1 MIWALIRKDARLLR
15 NYLRSA
21 VVVTGCSYLVTA
33 IVIHRE
39 SPSDASTPWGIAM
52 TLLVLALGSN
62 LGFLSTAF
70 MAALMAGSV
79 FTLER
84 SDRSAE
90 FLACL
95 PPTRKQNLVSKLSV
109 VLVPIGLMIFVHI
122 LTNIAAHQVSTYV
135 PAGSYLRNGL
145 LFATGILT
153 YVSIIIATLGGALAV
168 SALLKSNGVPVLC
181 GLFNPFLVLGVVLIL
196 GYVLDIPAEGDAFAN
211 RYATSAFVI
220 GGAFAVMGCY
230 WYLTRSST

>member
-21 VVVTGCSYLVTA
+21 VVVTICSYVVTA
-33 IVIHRE
+33 IVILRE
-39 SPSDASTPWGIAM
+39 TLPDASTPRGTAM

-62 LGFLSTAF
+62 LGFIATAF

-95 PPTRKQNLVSKLSV
+95 PPTRQQNLASKLSV
-109 VLVPIGLMIFVHI
+109 ILVPIGLMILVHI
-122 LTNIAAHQVSTYV
+122 LTNISAHQIAAYV
-135 PAGSYLRNGL
+135 PAGSYLRNRL
-145 LFATGILT
+145 VFATGILT
-153 YVSIIIATLGGALAV
+153 YVSSIIASLGGALAV
-168 SALLKSNGVPVLC
+168 SAWLKSNGVPVLC

-196 GYVLDIPAEGDAFAN
+196 GYVLDIPAEGDAFAQ
-211 RYATSAFVI
+211 RYTTSAFVI

-230 WYLTRSST
+230 WYLTRSSA